1 MIETTRGDPEH
12 TVPTTLSKP
21 LIVLERLYKL
31 ARPYGRKKAAIV
43 FAIILFQGAMQVIGV
58 ASVFP
63 FLAVAANPPAF
74 RESQIGSSILQPFPG
89 ITDSELLYIAGFLS
103 IALLF
108 VSNASSLLGDYVR
121 ARYSHG
127 LGHWLR
133 VRLLQEMASKPW
145 SYFLQQ
151 NTGILLK
158 KASGD
163 VLAMVHNVLI
173 PLLEATSRMISS
185 VLLVL
190 TLFLFSPAIA
200 AGATIALTSYYL
212 VVFRFF
218 RSRRMAASEGFKI
231 AGRGA
236 MREAQQLLG
245 AIKPAKIHRCEQHFI
260 DRFRVHSHALAR
272 LNAKLPIF
280 FLAPKYILEP
290 IAFGGVIAIV
300 LVYAS
305 IGKDFAEILPTLGV
319 IGLVGYRLL
328 PAAQLV
334 YGQFSQISTSLH
346 SLDEVSEEFRHLAGS
361 DSISRDRPPLDRG
374 TPMQFNRSIR
384 LEEVTFTYPGVTRA
398 AVDGLTLEIPRNSS
412 LGIVG
417 PTGSGKSTLVDL
429 ILGLHIPT
437 SGRILIDEE
446 PLVETNSRNWQASI
460 GYVPQDIF
468 LIDDSVTRNI
478 AFGLPDKEID
488 FERVREVAGMAQI
501 LEFIEREL
509 PNGFDT
515 TVGERGVRLS
525 GGQRQRIALARALYH
540 RPQLLIFDEATSALD
555 TKTEAEVMNAIKHL
569 HGTVTLILIT
579 HRLSTVEGC
588 DLLLDLSN
596 RSVQLRVTG

>member
-1 MIETTRGDPEH
+1 MFEVVRGKSIH
-12 TVPTTLSKP
+12 SVTSSLSKP
-21 LIVLERLYKL
+21 LTVLRRLYGV

-43 FAIILFQGAMQVIGV
+43 FAVILFQGAMQVIGV

-63 FLAVAANPPAF
+63 FLAVAANPSAF
-74 RESQIGSSILQPFPG
+74 RESKIGSAVLKPFPEFS
-89 ITDSELLYIAGFLS
+89 DSDLLFIAGFLS

-108 VSNASSLLGDYVR
+108 VSNASSLISDYAR

-133 VRLLQEMASKPW
+133 VRLLQEMAGKPW

-151 NTGILLK
+151 NSGILLK

-173 PLLEATSRMISS
+173 PLLEATSRLISAL
-185 VLLVL
+185 LLVL

-212 VVFRFF
+212 IVFRFF
-218 RSRRMAASEGFKI
+218 RSRRVATSEGFKI

-260 DRFRVHSHALAR
+260 DRFRVHSLSLAR

-280 FLAPKYILEP
+280 FMAPKYVLEP

-319 IGLVGYRLL
+319 VGLVGYRLL

-346 SLDEVSEEFRHLAGS
+346 SLDEVSEEFRQLSGGE
-361 DSISRDRPPLDRG
+361 SISRNKPPLDRG
-374 TPMQFNRSIR
+374 TPMPFNRSIF
-384 LEEVTFTYPGVTRA
+384 LDYVTFSYPGVSRA

-429 ILGLHIPT
+429 ILGLHVPT
-437 SGRILIDEE
+437 SGRILIDDEVLTE
-446 PLVETNSRNWQASI
+446 ANARNWQASI

-468 LIDDSVTRNI
+468 LLDDSVTRNI

-501 LEFIEREL
+501 LGFIEGEL
-509 PNGFDT
+509 PKGFDT
-515 TVGERGVRLS
+515 VVGERGVRLS

-540 RPQLLIFDEATSALD
+540 RPQLLVFDEATSALD
-555 TKTEAEVMNAIKHL
+555 TKTEAEVMKAIKQL
-569 HGTVTLILIT
+569 YGTVTLIIIT
-579 HRLSTVEGC
+579 HRISTVEGC
-588 DLLLDLSN
+588 DRLLDLSQ
-596 RSVQLRVTG
+596 RPA